1 MLLDTMIQEDVE
13 IANESNYA
21 KLKEKAQD
29 REACRQWNR
38 TCPWTEHSMNEV
50 SFNP

>member
-1 MLLDTMIQEDVE
+1 MIQEDVE

-29 REACRQWNR
+29 REACRQ
-38 TCPWTEHSMNEV
+38 
-50 SFNP
+50 